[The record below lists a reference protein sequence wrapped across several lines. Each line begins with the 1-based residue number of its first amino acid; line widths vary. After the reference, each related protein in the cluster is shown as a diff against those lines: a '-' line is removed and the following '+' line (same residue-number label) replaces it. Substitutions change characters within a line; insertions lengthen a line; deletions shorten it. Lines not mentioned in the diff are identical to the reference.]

1 MEIFEFIQPVIF
13 HKTLNPKLWDG
24 ENLRQD
30 VLVKLLKHAE
40 LFLQSLKLD
49 SIPLRDIIITGS
61 NTNFTYTNYSDLD
74 VHVVVDFDK
83 VYGGKLVDDFF
94 NAKKSLWN
102 ATYDV
107 TIHGI
112 PVEIYVEN
120 SAEPVEGNSYSLLTQ
135 QWLVKK
141 PLHKTQYNDRSV
153 KAKTRWLE
161 SQMKKALS
169 KVDDLS
175 DIDRLKKALK
185 NYRQA
190 GLDKYGEFST
200 ENLVYKSIRNA
211 GWFEKLKEKQI
222 DLVNTQLSLK

>member
-24 ENLRQD
+24 ENLHHN
-30 VLVKLLKHAE
+30 VLVKLLQHAE
-40 LFLQSLKLD
+40 LFLKSLKMD
-49 SIPLRDIIITGS
+49 KIPLRDIIITGS
-61 NTNFTYTNYSDLD
+61 NTNFTYTDYSDLD
-74 VHVVVDFDK
+74 IHIVVDFDK

-107 TIHGI
+107 EIRGI

-141 PLHKTQYNDRSV
+141 PLHKTQFNDRSV
-153 KAKTRWLE
+153 KAKTRWIE
-161 SQMKKALS
+161 SQLKKVLGVADES
-169 KVDDLS
+169 S
-175 DIDRLKKALK
+175 DIELIKTALRK
-185 NYRQA
+185 YRKA

-200 ENLVYKSIRNA
+200 ENLVFKSLRNA
-211 GWFEKLKEKQI
+211 GWFDKLKDKQI